1 MVSKMFTFTVAC
13 LLPVMSLAA
22 EIKVLSAG
30 ATKPAVAPLVES
42 YAKQTGDNVGVSYG
56 TMGALQE
63 KIAAGEAADVI
74 IATVEVMTELEN
86 KGKVVSGTRVPV
98 GDIGVGIAVRAGA
111 PIPDVSTP
119 EALKQTLLE
128 AKSIVYVDPTKGTSG
143 KHFAG
148 VLQRLGIADQVKPKT
163 VLREGGFVLEAVANG
178 EAEIGFQQT
187 SEIIPVKGVKL
198 VGQLPGDLQKVTT
211 YTAAIM
217 TDAKSRKAG
226 EAFIRY
232 LTGKEGQAIFV
243 AKGFSKPKG

>member
-1 MVSKMFTFTVAC
+1 MVSKLFAAA
-13 LLPVMSLAA
+13 LAAALPIVSSAA
-22 EIKVLSAG
+22 EIAVLSAG

-42 YAKQTGDNVGVSYG
+42 YAKQTGDKVGVSYG

-63 KIAAGEAADVI
+63 KLAAGERADVI
-74 IATVEVMTELEN
+74 IATVEVMTELEK
-86 KGKVVSGTRVPV
+86 KGKVVPGTRVPV
-98 GDIGVGIAVRAGA
+98 GDIGVGAAVREGA
-111 PIPDVSTP
+111 PVPDISTP
-119 EALKQTLLE
+119 EALKQTLLK

-143 KHFAG
+143 KHFAS
-148 VLQRLGIADQVKPKT
+148 VLERLGIAAQVKPKT
-163 VLREGGFVLEAVANG
+163 VLREGGFVLEAVATG

-217 TDAKSRKAG
+217 TDAKARQPA

-232 LTGKEGQAIFV
+232 LTGKEGRSVFLS
-243 AKGFSKPKG
+243 KGFSAPKG